1 MGKLSYANF
10 HTISSMKQITKY
22 IGMFAILPLVMVAL
36 APNYIGDA
44 EARNS
49 VDRDVVLP
57 EPEADVNLTLKQVF
71 GPQESGFSPVETSR
85 YSSESS
91 DSITYQVVYSVNN
104 SGETDVKNV
113 MISVQSDTE
122 TVDAELIKSKSGR
135 QSSLITV
142 FVEASDPSSITAKI
156 VGFEV

>member
-1 MGKLSYANF
+1 
-10 HTISSMKQITKY
+10 MKQITKY

-44 EARNS
+44 EAKENHQ
-49 VDRDVVLP
+49 VQRDVVLP
-57 EPEADVNLTLKQVF
+57 DPVPDVNLTLKQVF
-71 GPQESGFSPVETSR
+71 GPQESGFSPVETTR

-113 MISVQSDTE
+113 RISVQSDTE

-135 QSSLITV
+135 NSSLITV
-142 FVEASDPSSITAKI
+142 FVEASDPASITAKI

>member
-1 MGKLSYANF
+1 
-10 HTISSMKQITKY
+10 MKQITKY
-22 IGMFAILPLVMVAL
+22 IGMFAALSLVMVAL

-57 EPEADVNLTLKQVF
+57 LPVPDVDLTITQVSE
-71 GPQESGFSPVETSR
+71 PQESDVTSVQTTR
-85 YSSESS
+85 YTQESS
-91 DSITYQVVYSVNN
+91 DSVTYRVVYIVSN

-135 QSSLITV
+135 NSSVITV
-142 FVEASDPSSITAKI
+142 FVDAIDPSSISGKI
-156 VGFEV
+156 VGFQV

>member
-1 MGKLSYANF
+1 
-10 HTISSMKQITKY
+10 MKQITKY
-22 IGMFAILPLVMVAL
+22 IGMFAALSLVMVAL

-57 EPEADVNLTLKQVF
+57 LPVPDVELTITQVSE
-71 GPQESGFSPVETSR
+71 PQESDVTSVQTTR
-85 YSSESS
+85 YTQESS
-91 DSITYQVVYSVNN
+91 DSVTYRVVYIVSN
-104 SGETDVKNV
+104 SGETNVKNV

-135 QSSLITV
+135 NSSLITV
-142 FVEASDPSSITAKI
+142 FVDAIDPSSISGKI
-156 VGFEV
+156 VGFQV

>member
-1 MGKLSYANF
+1 MGKLSYAYF
-10 HTISSMKQITKY
+10 CTILSMKQITKY

-44 EARNS
+44 EARDS
-49 VDRDVVLP
+49 VNRDVVLADP
-57 EPEADVNLTLKQVF
+57 VPDVNLTLKQTYE
-71 GPQESGFSPVETSR
+71 PQTSDLTSVESSR
-85 YSSESS
+85 YAQESS
-91 DSITYQVVYSVNN
+91 DSVTYRVVYHVSN

-113 MISVQSDTE
+113 KISVHSDTE
-122 TVDAELIKSKSGR
+122 TVDADLVGSKAGR
-135 QSSLITV
+135 NSSLITV

>member
-1 MGKLSYANF
+1 
-10 HTISSMKQITKY
+10 MKQITKY

-36 APNYIGDA
+36 APNYIVDA

-57 EPEADVNLTLKQVF
+57 LPVPDVDLTIKQISE
-71 GPQESGFSPVETSR
+71 PQESGEIPVMTSR
-85 YSSESS
+85 YTEESS
-91 DSITYQVVYSVNN
+91 DSVTYRVVYKITNF
-104 SGETDVKNV
+104 GETDVKNV

-135 QSSLITV
+135 NSSLITV
-142 FVEASDPSSITAKI
+142 FVEASDPSSITGKI
-156 VGFEV
+156 VGFQV

>member
-1 MGKLSYANF
+1 
-10 HTISSMKQITKY
+10 MKQITKY
-22 IGMFAILPLVMVAL
+22 IGMFAALSLVMVAL

-57 EPEADVNLTLKQVF
+57 LPVPDVDLTITQVSE
-71 GPQESGFSPVETSR
+71 PQESDVTSVQTTR
-85 YSSESS
+85 YTQESS
-91 DSITYQVVYSVNN
+91 DSVTYRVVYIVSN

-135 QSSLITV
+135 NSSLITV
-142 FVEASDPSSITAKI
+142 FVDAIDPSSISGKI
-156 VGFEV
+156 VGFQV

>member
-1 MGKLSYANF
+1 LGKLSYVNF
-10 HTISSMKQITKY
+10 HTDISMKQITKY

-44 EARNS
+44 EARDS
-49 VDRDVVLP
+49 VNRDVVL
-57 EPEADVNLTLKQVF
+57 ADPVPDVDLTLKQVF
-71 GPQESGFSPVETSR
+71 EPQESDTTSVKTER
-85 YSSESS
+85 YSSETS
-91 DSITYQVVYSVNN
+91 DSITYQVVYIVSN

-122 TVDAELIKSKSGR
+122 TVDADLSGSKSGR
-135 QSSLITV
+135 NSSLITV

>member
-1 MGKLSYANF
+1 
-10 HTISSMKQITKY
+10 MKQITKY
-22 IGMFAILPLVMVAL
+22 IGMFAALSLVMVAL

-57 EPEADVNLTLKQVF
+57 LPVPDVDLTITQVSE
-71 GPQESGFSPVETSR
+71 PQESDVTSVQTTR
-85 YSSESS
+85 YTQESS
-91 DSITYQVVYSVNN
+91 DSVTYRVVYQITNF
-104 SGETDVKNV
+104 GETDVKNV

-135 QSSLITV
+135 NSSLITV
-142 FVEASDPSSITAKI
+142 FVDAIDPSSISGKI
-156 VGFEV
+156 VGFQV